1 MPDPGQPSFSE
12 VFDDA
17 LFAEPAPAGA
27 GDTVR
32 FDAAEVFAAADGAS
46 VGSLVEGR
54 DRQPRFD
61 GDTSELPPGVCWALQ
76 ELVAAPHVSSKSA
89 RTWPVVLQYERELR
103 SRLSELGLVLEINRE
118 FGYAFTRQADDP
130 SPRSRVILRTRTL
143 SLAASALALY
153 LYSQYVVSPDDPV
166 VDTADMIDHMM
177 AYKRADDTDEA
188 GFQRRVQAAIKAL
201 DETWIIK
208 PVKGTSRYVI
218 YGVITA
224 ILTAEQ
230 VTVLEKRYRAVAR
243 GDVPGAD
250 DDADVEPGEDDRA

>member
-1 MPDPGQPSFSE
+1 MPEPGQPSFSE

-17 LFAEPAPAGA
+17 LFADPAPGGA
-27 GDTVR
+27 GDVVR
-32 FDAAEVFAAADGAS
+32 FDPAEVFAAADGAS
-46 VGSLVEGR
+46 VGAIVDGR
-54 DRQPRFD
+54 DWQPRFN
-61 GDTSELPPGVCWALQ
+61 GDTSELPAEVCWALQ
-76 ELVAAPHVSSKSA
+76 ELVAAPHVSAKSGKN
-89 RTWPVVLQYERELR
+89 WPVVLQYERELR
-103 SRLSELGLVLEINRE
+103 SRLSELGLALEINRE
-118 FGYAFTRQADDP
+118 HKYAFTRQADDP

-177 AYKRADDTDEA
+177 AYKRPDDTDEA
-188 GFQRRVQAAIKAL
+188 EFQRRVRSAIKAL
-201 DETWIIK
+201 DEAWIIK

-230 VTVLEKRYRAVAR
+230 VTVLEERYRAIAR
-243 GDVPGAD
+243 GEAPAAD
-250 DDADVEPGEDDRA
+250 DDAVEPGEDDHA

>member
-1 MPDPGQPSFSE
+1 MPDTGQPSFNE
-12 VFDDA
+12 VFDDT
-17 LFAEPAPAGA
+17 LWAEPAPAGT
-27 GDTVR
+27 GDAAR
-32 FDAAEVFAAADGAS
+32 FDPAEVFAAADSAS
-46 VGSLVEGR
+46 VGSVVDGR

-61 GDTSELPPGVCWALQ
+61 GDTSKLPAEVCWALQ
-76 ELVAAPHVSSKSA
+76 ELVAAPHVSSKSGKS
-89 RTWPVVLQYERELR
+89 WPVVVQYERELG
-103 SRLSELGLVLEINRE
+103 SRLSELGLVLEVNRE

-130 SPRSRVILRTRTL
+130 SPRSRVILRARTL

-177 AYKRADDTDEA
+177 AYKRPDDTDEA
-188 GFQRRVQAAIKAL
+188 GFQRKVQSAIKAL
-201 DETWIIK
+201 DDAWIIK

-230 VTVLEKRYRAVAR
+230 VTVLEERYRAIAR
-243 GDVPGAD
+243 GDIPGSD
-250 DDADVEPGEDDRA
+250 GEADVEPGEDDRA